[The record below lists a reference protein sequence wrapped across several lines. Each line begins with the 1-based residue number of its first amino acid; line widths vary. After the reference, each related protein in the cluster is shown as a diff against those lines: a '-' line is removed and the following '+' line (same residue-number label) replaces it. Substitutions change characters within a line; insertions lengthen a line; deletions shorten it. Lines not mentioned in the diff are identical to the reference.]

1 MPEGWYNEG
10 CQNRYAGVKMPMTKE
25 YAMPQEDP
33 RPVKTAL
40 QRSWVKAADD
50 TQAVVSLPSVNPT
63 SMLINSKGKVSQG
76 VRKKTVEIKTGSD
89 ILEERN

>member
-63 SMLINSKGKVSQG
+63 SMLI
-76 VRKKTVEIKTGSD
+76 IKRARSHKAS
-89 ILEERN
+89 EKRH